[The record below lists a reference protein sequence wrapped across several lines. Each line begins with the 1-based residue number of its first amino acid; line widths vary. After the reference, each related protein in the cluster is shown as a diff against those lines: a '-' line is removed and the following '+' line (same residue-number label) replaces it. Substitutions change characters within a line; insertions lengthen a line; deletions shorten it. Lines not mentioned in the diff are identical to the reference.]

1 MSNRRGRG
9 RRQKSAW
16 SRRAPIIIAC
26 AIVIVIVVGSTFLVL
41 NQNKKDN
48 TTTNSTTS
56 AVSSDSESK
65 PIILY
70 INQDNGAVNESNIN
84 QMLQYAS
91 ARGFNTIFF
100 QIYHNGA
107 LMFTTSQLSYFVGVA
122 HSSRFKFFFSL
133 PFTNNS
139 QTIPSS
145 VYNLGEDGINLD
157 MSTLDNQGQSNL
169 LSTLQANYHNGI
181 IAMTTYDFTT
191 ALKPQWL
198 IFETYS
204 SQYDTPQYVHTGII
218 ASVGVF
224 TTTSKQDYQ
233 NQFNYDFSNSDGV
246 MVFDYYGLLK
256 AGY

>member
-1 MSNRRGRG
+1 MSNRRVRG

-26 AIVIVIVVGSTFLVL
+26 AIIIVIVVGSTFFVL

-91 ARGFNTIFF
+91 VRGFNTIFF

-122 HSSRFKFFFSL
+122 H
-133 PFTNNS
+133 
-139 QTIPSS
+139 
-145 VYNLGEDGINLD
+145 
-157 MSTLDNQGQSNL
+157 
-169 LSTLQANYHNGI
+169 
-181 IAMTTYDFTT
+181 
-191 ALKPQWL
+191 
-198 IFETYS
+198 
-204 SQYDTPQYVHTGII
+204 
-218 ASVGVF
+218 
-224 TTTSKQDYQ
+224 
-233 NQFNYDFSNSDGV
+233 
-246 MVFDYYGLLK
+246 
-256 AGY
+256 